1 MFCKKYTNLI
11 FARVAISA
19 VVEVEVEAE
28 GNSIY
33 GGMITKRFITKIS
46 AVKVEW
52 HISQEALQR
61 SPSTFSHGLKSSVDS
76 QASLN
81 FLFSGIPQ
89 GYKHLIKNLSQYT
102 HFIILWRY
110 CITLCVS
117 SAEKSTILGLTFL
130 ILVSRY
136 NVRFAIKQIVK
147 MEKSNYRYVK

>member
-102 HFIILWRY
+102 HFIIL
-110 CITLCVS
+110 
-117 SAEKSTILGLTFL
+117 
-130 ILVSRY
+130 
-136 NVRFAIKQIVK
+136 
-147 MEKSNYRYVK
+147 